1 MVWGR
6 NKIVRERPGKAKKRP
21 ARRTEEPKAAAT
33 LRPPKTAYKRF
44 GHHPETVWEL
54 PTRNGLGATR
64 KDPREESLLLAAIQA
79 SRMDRPK
86 KVLSKLS

>member
-6 NKIVRERPGKAKKRP
+6 NKIVWRRPGKAKKRP
-21 ARRTEEPKAAAT
+21 VRRTEEPKAAAT

-44 GHHPETVWEL
+44 GNHPEMVWEL
-54 PTRNGLGATR
+54 PTRFRNGLGATR

-79 SRMDRPK
+79 SRMHLPK
-86 KVLSKLS
+86 KF